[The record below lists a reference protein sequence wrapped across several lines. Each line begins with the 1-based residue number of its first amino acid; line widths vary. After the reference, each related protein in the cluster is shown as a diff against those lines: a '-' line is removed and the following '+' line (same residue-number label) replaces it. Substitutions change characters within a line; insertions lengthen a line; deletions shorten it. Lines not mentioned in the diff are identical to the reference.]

1 MSPQETI
8 MVILYIVAVGGVL
21 ILFQF
26 WSVGII
32 ILIIL
37 LILVMQKMYTDRKIG
52 GTDENINKIVEKTS
66 HGLDNISRGVEG
78 IRNDFSKSF
87 YMIDSRFQEERKVN
101 ESMMEQHYSALAKK
115 MIDIENR
122 INEIKRWLGKE

>member
-1 MSPQETI
+1 MNPQETI
-8 MVILYIVAVGGVL
+8 MMILYIVAVGGVL

-52 GTDENINKIVEKTS
+52 RSDENINKIVEKTS

-78 IRNDFSKSF
+78 IRNDFSRSF
-87 YMIDSRFQEERKVN
+87 YI
-101 ESMMEQHYSALAKK
+101 
-115 MIDIENR
+115 NR
-122 INEIKRWLGKE
+122 QQIP